1 MPRSR
6 PWSMTSFS
14 LAIEPLAEPR
24 LAAYLLLAHAGA
36 AASPWIAHCPPWVA
50 AAASSLALAGL
61 WASLARLPGRHCK
74 LQAVAWDARG
84 WRLRFAGEGDWL
96 PASPTSA
103 SRAYAG
109 IVLLE
114 LEAAGRKRGWL
125 LSRSALPAG
134 EFRRLKALIRLA
146 C

>member
-1 MPRSR
+1 
-6 PWSMTSFS
+6 MTSFS
-14 LAIEPLAEPR
+14 LAIEPQAEPR

-50 AAASSLALAGL
+50 AGASGLALAGL

-74 LQAVAWDARG
+74 LQAVAWDAGG
-84 WRLRFAGEGDWL
+84 WRLRSVGSDKWL
-96 PASPTSA
+96 PATPTPA
-103 SRAYAG
+103 SRAYSGA
-109 IVLLE
+109 VFLE

-125 LSRSALPAG
+125 LSRRALPAG
-134 EFRRLKALIRLA
+134 DFRRLKALIRLA

>member
-1 MPRSR
+1 
-6 PWSMTSFS
+6 MTSFS
-14 LAIEPLAEPR
+14 LLIEPQAEPR
-24 LAAYLLLAHAGA
+24 LAAYMLLAHAGA

-74 LQAVAWDARG
+74 LQTVAWDTRG
-84 WRLRFAGEGDWL
+84 WRLRFAGGENWL
-96 PASPTSA
+96 PASPTTA

-109 IVLLE
+109 VVLLE
-114 LEAAGRKRGWL
+114 LEAAGRRRGWL
-125 LSRSALPAG
+125 LSRGALPAG
-134 EFRRLKALIRLA
+134 DFRRLKALIRLA